1 MMKYCARITPVVIE
15 NRKHKRPQIEQAK
28 REAFT
33 DCMAGLF
40 EDVNNKG
47 RFEIDVSTFEKV
59 IHEDPEVYELETV
72 VKIASVE

>member
-15 NRKHKRPQIEQAK
+15 NRKYKRPQIEQAK
-28 REAFT
+28 REAFA

>member
-1 MMKYCARITPVVIE
+1 MMKHCVRTTKMVTEWLLYKE
-15 NRKHKRPQIEQAK
+15 PQIEQAK

>member
-15 NRKHKRPQIEQAK
+15 NRKYKRPQIEQTK